1 MRIDKQNSM
10 AFDTAVAVAQAT
22 AIYGDVINNV
32 KAGSPKDELYL
43 VGTVREA
50 ITSDGSATVAVTVY
64 HADDSALS
72 TNAQTI
78 VSTGALAKTVLVAGY
93 RLFAVRLPMALRQYI
108 GAKTTVATAD
118 LTGGKIDIV
127 LVDGVDFAGM

>member
-1 MRIDKQNSM
+1 MRIDKENSM
-10 AFDTAVAVAQAT
+10 AFNTAVAVAQAT
-22 AIYGDVINNV
+22 AIYGDVLNNV
-32 KAGSPKDELYL
+32 KPGNSKDELYL

-50 ITSDGSATVAVTVY
+50 ITSDGAATVAVTVY
-64 HADDSALS
+64 HADDAALS

-78 VSTGALAKTVLVAGY
+78 VATGALGKATLVAGY
-93 RLFAVRLPMALRQYI
+93 RLFALRLPLALRQYI

>member
-22 AIYGDVINNV
+22 AIYGDVIDNV
-32 KAGSPKDELYL
+32 KAGNSKDELYL

-50 ITSDGSATVAVTVY
+50 ITSDGAATVAVSVIM
-64 HADDSALS
+64 ADNSALS
-72 TNAQTI
+72 SNPVTI
-78 VSTGALAKTVLVAGY
+78 VSTGALAKATLVAGY
-93 RLFAVRLPMALRQYI
+93 RLFAMRLPLALKQYI